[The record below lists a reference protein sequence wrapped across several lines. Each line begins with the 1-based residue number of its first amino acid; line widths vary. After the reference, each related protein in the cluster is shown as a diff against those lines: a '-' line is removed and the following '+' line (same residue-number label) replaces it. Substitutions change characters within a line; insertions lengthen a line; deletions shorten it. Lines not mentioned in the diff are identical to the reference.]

1 MQPMF
6 EPHFSEGSHG
16 FRPGRGAHGA
26 IKAAQRQ
33 AREGREWV
41 VDMDITALLPASLK
55 KSGWLSRCARLDRV
69 SHDILMT
76 QVSRVVRDK
85 RMRQL
90 IGRFLRAGS
99 SCQEDAKS
107 AVKRARRKAGRCHR
121 WPTSTWTSS
130 TGDRTPRI
138 EARPLRRRLQHL
150 REQPACC
157 AAGAGSHQPVDRP
170 TSQAGGQCGE
180 ERCRESPG
188 AQVPGLHPH
197 RRPSRGLKT
206 R

>member
-1 MQPMF
+1 LSIPNVVDRFVQQMLLQVMQPMF

-90 IGRFLRAGS
+90 IGRFLRAGIVLPGGCKVS
-99 SCQEDAKS
+99 SEEGTPQGGPLSPLANIYLDKLDRRSNAED
-107 AVKRARRKAGRCHR
+107 
-121 WPTSTWTSS
+121 
-130 TGDRTPRI
+130 
-138 EARPLRRRLQHL
+138 
-150 REQPACC
+150 
-157 AAGAGSHQPVDRP
+157 
-170 TSQAGGQCGE
+170 
-180 ERCRESPG
+180 
-188 AQVPGLHPH
+188 
-197 RRPSRGLKT
+197 
-206 R
+206 